1 MVLRIDGGDLV
12 ATEAKYYSLS
22 YLAYGI
28 GDVILIFLQPIQNF
42 SKITKTKQEKDEELL
57 NERTFLEFVDWMK
70 AEAAN
75 RAKTFPMAELSIL
88 YDERREQFNIT
99 S

>member
-1 MVLRIDGGDLV
+1 M
-12 ATEAKYYSLS
+12 
-22 YLAYGI
+22 
-28 GDVILIFLQPIQNF
+28 
-42 SKITKTKQEKDEELL
+42 KTKQEKDEELL

-70 AEAAN
+70 AQAAN

>member
-1 MVLRIDGGDLV
+1 M
-12 ATEAKYYSLS
+12 A
-22 YLAYGI
+22 
-28 GDVILIFLQPIQNF
+28 FLQPIQNF
-42 SKITKTKQEKDEELL
+42 SKIIKTKQEKDEELL
-57 NERTFLEFVDWMK
+57 NERTLDWMK